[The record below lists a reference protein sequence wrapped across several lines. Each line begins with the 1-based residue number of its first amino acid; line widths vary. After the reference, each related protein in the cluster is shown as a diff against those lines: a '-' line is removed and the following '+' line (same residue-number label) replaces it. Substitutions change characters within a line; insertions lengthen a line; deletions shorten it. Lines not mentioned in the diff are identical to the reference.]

1 MMVIYIYVT
10 KQPVSAFYCS
20 FVRSFAFIDFFDL
33 FLPFRPIFAIL
44 SMLYYY
50 AVFPPVQV
58 CHVFCCPDLGLDVT
72 YEAFSLRT
80 PPWALEKSMSQNIH
94 DQSVPEPCDNPKV
107 VVHPGTILLGLE

>member
-10 KQPVSAFYCS
+10 KQPAHICNFE
-20 FVRSFAFIDFFDL
+20 
-33 FLPFRPIFAIL
+33 
-44 SMLYYY
+44 Y
-50 AVFPPVQV
+50 AVLLCGFST
-58 CHVFCCPDLGLDVT
+58 CTNLGLDVT

-107 VVHPGTILLGLE
+107 VVHPGTILLGFPLGRRTNLVVFHSTGQ